1 MRYSVSLVQRLY
13 QTVTVEADSEQ
24 EASDLAFYEADP
36 EAWESDGIESW
47 DVTEEEQE
55 AERG

>member
-13 QTVTVEADSEQ
+13 QTVTVEADSEN
-24 EASDLAFYEADP
+24 EAADLASYEADP
-36 EAWESDGIESW
+36 DGWESDGIESW
-47 DVTEEEQE
+47 NVTEEEQE

>member
-13 QTVTVEADSEQ
+13 QTVTVEADSEN
-24 EASDLAFYEADP
+24 EAADLASYEADP

-47 DVTEEEQE
+47 DIIEEDMEEEK
-55 AERG
+55 